1 MIPAYNVIVC
11 HPNRID
17 GATLSGGAWVESLPL
32 HNIQDRAFARVAR
45 TIDLAALSTWF
56 VITFD
61 RQRAI
66 RAIAIIAH
74 NITTG
79 GRIRIRASNTP
90 DFSVVI
96 YDETRDAWP
105 AASADW
111 DINTLE
117 WENDNYWLG
126 SYSQEDT
133 EGQTPI
139 SQRVLPSAV
148 QARYWRIDII
158 DRANPDG
165 FIDIGRV
172 FIGDVFVNP
181 GINYSYGA
189 SLGYEDATTVQTALS
204 GAEFFD
210 PREPLRVARFQLAHL
225 DQYEAFT
232 QALELTRRAG
242 VWREVLLIL
251 DPTDALFGAVT
262 CFIGRLRQLNPLEQA
277 AWQTNSMAFEVKE
290 LR

>member
-1 MIPAYNVIVC
+1 MIPAYNIIIC

-17 GATLSGGAWVESLPL
+17 RAELSGGAWVESLPL
-32 HNIQDRAFARVAR
+32 ANIQDRAFARVAR
-45 TIDLAALSTWF
+45 TVDLSASSTWLT
-56 VITFD
+56 IAFD
-61 RQRAI
+61 RQRTI
-66 RAIAIIAH
+66 RAFAAIAH
-74 NITTG
+74 NVTTG
-79 GRIRIRASNTP
+79 GRFRLRASDQE
-90 DFSVVI
+90 DFSVLK

-105 AASADW
+105 SASADW
-111 DINTLE
+111 NIDQLE

-139 SQRVLPSAV
+139 SQWVLPEAV
-148 QARYWRIDII
+148 QARYWRLDII
-158 DRANPDG
+158 DPSNPAG

-181 GINYSYGA
+181 RVNYSYGA

-204 GAEFFD
+204 GAEYFD

-225 DQYEAFT
+225 DQFEAFT

-242 VWREVLLIL
+242 TWREVLIIL
-251 DPTDALFGAVT
+251 DPTDTEYGAVT
-262 CFIGRLRQLNPLEQA
+262 CFIGRLRQLNPLEQV